1 MVCYFFNF
9 IAYQNNKKIVREK
22 KSIQYS
28 FFIVSQ
34 RRFLKFKNSKQAQK
48 LMTKMLIKTYLWNYE
63 FKFLLDFFYFYVHY
77 LYLYSYNENLN
88 NFALIL
94 KLL

>member
-22 KSIQYS
+22 ESIQYS
-28 FFIVSQ
+28 FFIISQ

-48 LMTKMLIKTYLWNYE
+48 LMYKN
-63 FKFLLDFFYFYVHY
+63 V
-77 LYLYSYNENLN
+77 N
-88 NFALIL
+88 
-94 KLL
+94 